1 MTVWIQVLVAMVDG
15 PATPVQG
22 IVRPYRPTDDPIH
35 VYYATHGEDPVL
47 LCLPAEGVHGL
58 GDGVQPVGFFETEP
72 CGVADF
78 GFAARYGGDGSDGR
92 D

>member
-1 MTVWIQVLVAMVDG
+1 MHCAPSTVTGALQP
-15 PATPVQG
+15 PARTAASKL
-22 IVRPYRPTDDPIH
+22 R
-35 VYYATHGEDPVL
+35 AACEDQAIWQF

-78 GFAARYGGDGSDGR
+78 GFAAR
-92 D
+92 